1 MKTNIKLNET
11 TIQHALKEGL
21 ITAREARE
29 MLMLYLRK
37 SNFSPIKSQIIPNQA
52 YLNAHHL

>member
-37 SNFSPIKSQIIPNQA
+37 SNFTPIKSQIVPN
-52 YLNAHHL
+52 